1 MRRSS
6 SSAEPCEWP
15 LSLVWRRIMLRHV
28 CILFEFSH
36 PVLSC
41 EHGLSGVLADMCSPL
56 VERERE

>member
-28 CILFEFSH
+28 CILFEISH
-36 PVLSC
+36 PVLRC
-41 EHGLSGVLADMCSPL
+41 EHGLSGVLTDMCL
-56 VERERE
+56 R